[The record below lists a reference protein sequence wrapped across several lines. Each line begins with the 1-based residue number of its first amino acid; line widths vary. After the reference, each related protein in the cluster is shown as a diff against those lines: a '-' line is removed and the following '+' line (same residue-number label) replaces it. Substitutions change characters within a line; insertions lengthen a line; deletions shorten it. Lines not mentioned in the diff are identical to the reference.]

1 MQKKIFLS
9 VAAMLAVMT
18 AGFWYNG
25 AGGQQA
31 GRMAALEPSA
41 GGKPAAA
48 APIPVEVDT
57 VSMQAVER
65 SIDAVGNLIS
75 NESVVLS
82 PEISGRVSEILFEEG
97 QEVTKG
103 TPLVRLD
110 DNIYKAQ
117 LAEAQAQLPLAKAN
131 YERAKT
137 LFAQQSGTGRAR
149 DESQAAL
156 NTVQAQID
164 LAQAQLAKST
174 MIAPFDGTIGL
185 RSISVGNY
193 VTPGQQLVNLESIN
207 PLKVDFKVAEVYLN
221 LVKVGQKIN
230 LSIDAFP
237 DRIFTGEVYAIDPRI
252 ESAGRTVLLRAK
264 LPNDDG
270 VLRPGL
276 FARVRLVVEK
286 REGAVI
292 IPEQAII
299 PQGNTQYVYKVVEG
313 KAVRVEVKTGQRTKG
328 TVEITAGIAANDVV
342 VIAGQM
348 KLRPDAPVT
357 VIEKGTTQ

>member
-1 MQKKIFLS
+1 MQKKILLS
-9 VAAMLAVMT
+9 VAAMMAVMT

-25 AGGQQA
+25 AGQQA
-31 GRMAALEPSA
+31 QRMAALEPTA
-41 GGKPAAA
+41 GGKPAVAA
-48 APIPVEVDT
+48 APTPVEVDT
-57 VSMQAVER
+57 VTTHTVER
-65 SIDAVGNLIS
+65 AIDAVGNLIS

-103 TPLVRLD
+103 APLVKLD
-110 DNIYKAQ
+110 DSIYKAQ

-164 LAQAQLAKST
+164 LAQAQLAKSILT
-174 MIAPFDGTIGL
+174 APFDGTIGL

-237 DRIFTGEVYAIDPRI
+237 GQVFTGEVYAIDPRI
-252 ESAGRTVLLRAK
+252 ESTGRTVLLRAK

-286 REGAVI
+286 RDGAVI

-299 PQGNTQYVYKVVEG
+299 PQGNTQYVYKVIDG
-313 KAVRVEVKTGQRTKG
+313 KAVRVEVKTGQRAKG
-328 TVEITAGIAANDVV
+328 TVEITEGVSANDMVV
-342 VIAGQM
+342 VAGQM